1 MRLLLLR
8 LRVLLFKEILQA
20 LRDLR
25 LRYLIILPPLMQLV
39 AFGYAANLDLKNIPI
54 AIYDED
60 NSSISRD
67 IAFTFSSSGYFK
79 FVATI
84 THPDQMAKLID
95 KGKVKAVL
103 HFGPDLAARVSSGRT
118 ALVQVIVAGTNSN
131 TASLVQSYSSQII
144 ERFNRRRLKMRLDQN
159 PALRKIIPAGSQGI
173 VRPEI
178 RVWYNTSLV
187 SRNFYIPGIIAMVIM
202 ISSLNLTAMAV
213 VREKELG
220 TMEQIMVSPIRP
232 IEFILGKT
240 IPFALIGI
248 LQVALVTTVGVF
260 WFGVPMRGSLIL
272 LFFCLLI
279 YLLCFLAL
287 GLFISTISR
296 NQQQALVTTFF
307 FTFPII
313 LLSGFIFPI
322 ANMPPI
328 IQYIT
333 YVNPL
338 RYFLVI
344 IRNIF
349 LKGTGM
355 EILWPQILAL
365 FAISFSL
372 MVLAVTR
379 VGKTL
384 D

>member
-67 IAFTFSSSGYFK
+67 IAFAFSSSGYFK

-296 NQQQALVTTFF
+296 NQQQALLPMST
-307 FTFPII
+307 PCD
-313 LLSGFIFPI
+313 
-322 ANMPPI
+322 
-328 IQYIT
+328 
-333 YVNPL
+333 
-338 RYFLVI
+338 
-344 IRNIF
+344 
-349 LKGTGM
+349 
-355 EILWPQILAL
+355 
-365 FAISFSL
+365 ISWS
-372 MVLAVTR
+372 
-379 VGKTL
+379 
-384 D
+384 